1 MSANLNSNQDIYTG
15 APAYSVGALSIEPPA
30 VGAIVPHYSTTLEV
44 FDSLGAARTIG
55 VGFLKTAP
63 NTWRVEVYARP
74 ATDAPTNPGGRLAEG
89 VITFN
94 TSGGV
99 DTVTG
104 TIASPIVMAW
114 NANTGADQT
123 VPMVFDFTQGISQF
137 SAAYGVNSVTAD
149 GVPSGDLLNLVLED
163 KGMLTAQFTN
173 GRSRA
178 LYQVP
183 IATFLNPNGL
193 QAEQGGLYRTTL
205 ASGLYTI
212 NAAGSGRAGEI
223 RSSVLEGS
231 SVDLGTEFTQLI
243 TTQRAYS
250 ASSKIITTADEMLE
264 ELIRIKR

>member
-1 MSANLNSNQDIYTG
+1 
-15 APAYSVGALSIEPPA
+15 
-30 VGAIVPHYSTTLEV
+30 
-44 FDSLGAARTIG
+44 
-55 VGFLKTAP
+55 
-63 NTWRVEVYARP
+63 
-74 ATDAPTNPGGRLAEG
+74 
-89 VITFN
+89 
-94 TSGGV
+94 
-99 DTVTG
+99 
-104 TIASPIVMAW
+104 
-114 NANTGADQT
+114 
-123 VPMVFDFTQGISQF
+123 MVFDFTQGISQF